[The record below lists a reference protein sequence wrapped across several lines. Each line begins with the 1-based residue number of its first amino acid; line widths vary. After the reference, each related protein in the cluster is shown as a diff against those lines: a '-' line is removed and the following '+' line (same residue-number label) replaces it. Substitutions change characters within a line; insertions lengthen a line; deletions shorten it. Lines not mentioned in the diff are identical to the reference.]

1 MTIIDAAFAVQRAE
15 VATIAE
21 HLAPDWREHLTTGG
35 GLAGTGYSL
44 PSVPYR
50 TRSSLPTDATEAHT
64 RSRRLLDRRGVVAAV
79 LDPGTSG
86 RLSGVGNAVMA
97 AEIASA
103 TNDWMRERWLAEDE
117 RLHGSILVGPRDGGL
132 AAREVRRIGA
142 DERMACIVVGHP
154 PVLLGD
160 RSLFPL
166 FEAAAELDLPIR
178 LEAGGAF
185 AGSNPGPAPVG
196 HPTSLFEYRL
206 HSAYGAISHVLSV
219 VCEGVFERFPG
230 LRLVFSGFG
239 IAWLPSLLWRLDQAY
254 ASSGPELPSRL
265 TRTPS
270 DVVREHMAFTTRG
283 LERPAHPAA
292 LSELLAS
299 VDAQDLLLYASGE
312 SDEDHADLDAL
323 PASARSANAQR
334 MLRLG
339 RPPLI
344 PTRATA
350 SSAGGSGSRSP
361 CPPRA

>member
-1 MTIIDAAFAVQRAE
+1 MTIIDAAFVVQRAE

-44 PSVPYR
+44 PSIPYR
-50 TRSSLPTDATEAHT
+50 TRSSLPSDPIEART
-64 RSRRLLDRRGVVAAV
+64 RSRRLLDRRGAAAAV

-97 AEIASA
+97 AEIARA

-117 RLHGSILVGPRDGGL
+117 RLRGSILVGPRDGEL
-132 AAREVRRIGA
+132 AAPEVRRIGG
-142 DERMACIVVGHP
+142 DQRMACVVVGHP

-166 FEAAAELDLPIR
+166 FEAATELDLPIR
-178 LEAGGAF
+178 LQSGGAF

-206 HSAYGAISHVLSV
+206 HSAYGAISHLLSV
-219 VCEGVFERFPG
+219 ICEGVCERFPG

-239 IAWLPSLLWRLDQAY
+239 VAWLPSLLWRLDQEY
-254 ASSGPELPSRL
+254 ASAGPELPSHL

-270 DVVREHMAFTTRG
+270 DVVREHVGFTTWG
-283 LERPAHPAA
+283 LERPPRPPA

-299 VDAQDLLLYASGE
+299 VAGEDLLLYASGE
-312 SDEDHADLDAL
+312 SDDDHADLDAL
-323 PASARSANAQR
+323 PDATRRTNAQR
-334 MLRLG
+334 ILRLG
-339 RPPLI
+339 PPPLI
-344 PTRATA
+344 PARATA
-350 SSAGGSGSRSP
+350 SSARGSGS
-361 CPPRA
+361 